1 MAMLPAP
8 RATAFGPTATLS
20 TPAADESASVEFVWK
35 YLMPPP
41 FTMLFTV
48 LLMFVTLP
56 LRFATLL
63 LVFDRLFETFETLF
77 ETLFTF
83 ASSDCNWLT
92 FTASVAFRP
101 AATFVMR
108 RSAPAAPTDTSPPAA
123 VAAEIAVPPTGV
135 KPAVASVAEF
145 ATEFEPRATEF
156 AVVAEAA
163 PPIATAFVP
172 VSDESASV
180 EFAWKYLTPPP
191 FTMLFT
197 VLLMLVTLPLRFA
210 TLLLVFD
217 RLFRT
222 FETFMFGAY
231 SGAPF
236 TASVLD
242 ALRSP
247 AVTPVSVRVP

>member
-1 MAMLPAP
+1 
-8 RATAFGPTATLS
+8 
-20 TPAADESASVEFVWK
+20 
-35 YLMPPP
+35 
-41 FTMLFTV
+41 MLFTV
-48 LLMFVTLP
+48 LFMLVTLP
-56 LRFATLL
+56 ARFATLL
-63 LVFDRLFETFETLF
+63 LVFDRLFETL
-77 ETLFTF
+77 LTF

-145 ATEFEPRATEF
+145 ATELEPSATEF
-156 AVVAEAA
+156 AVVAVAA

-172 VSDESASV
+172 TADESARV
-180 EFAWKYLTPPP
+180 ELAWKYLMPPP

-217 RLFRT
+217 R
-222 FETFMFGAY
+222 FMFVAY
-231 SGAPF
+231 NC
-236 TASVLD
+236 D
-242 ALRSP
+242 
-247 AVTPVSVRVP
+247 